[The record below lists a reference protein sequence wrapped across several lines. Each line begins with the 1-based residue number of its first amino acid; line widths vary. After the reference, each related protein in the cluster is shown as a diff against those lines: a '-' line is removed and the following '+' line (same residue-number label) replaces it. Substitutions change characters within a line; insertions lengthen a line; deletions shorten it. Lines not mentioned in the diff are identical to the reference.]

1 MPWAH
6 CAIGSLLF
14 PAEKAKAE
22 IEAAFGKPWSEVYSE
37 FGPAVAAASI
47 AQVHKAAVPSNGG
60 QKAVAV
66 KILRP
71 GVEKRF
77 ERDLESFYFAARAA
91 ERFSPQ
97 SRRLRPVAAVET
109 LAQTVLLEMDL
120 RLEAAA
126 ISEMAGNIEKSGE
139 HEFRV
144 PKVDWER
151 TSKRVM
157 TLEWI
162 DALPLTNAAA
172 IEAAGLDRKALG
184 LNVIR
189 SFLKHAIRDGFFH
202 ADMHQGNLFVD
213 PRDSVLIAVDFGI
226 MGRIGA
232 RERRFLAEILY
243 GFITKNYRR
252 IAEVHFEAGYVP
264 PTQDVAAFAQ
274 ALRAVGEPI
283 MGRPAAEISMA
294 RLLTQLFEVTDL
306 FQMRMRPELL
316 LLQKTMVVVEGVA
329 RSLDPNLNIWVAA
342 EPVVREWIEQQLGPG
357 AQVRDAVAGAS
368 ALAAMLRQAPQLL
381 EHGTRLAQAM
391 SDSARVNAPLEIG
404 IPRQGCDAGASL
416 DLRCRADRDGGQGLG
431 WLGRFS
437 DSRVRRSRF
446 TLKAAAQ
453 LICWQPAQALRHPYV
468 SLRIRWTAKTNREI
482 IRRRASQQEPAWPP
496 LSKLLSLD
504 PKRSRSSSQADSQM
518 SPVPSPSISAL
529 VVTR

>member
-1 MPWAH
+1 MRGAGPSGTDAARRKGERLSR
-6 CAIGSLLF
+6 AIRALGPTYIKLGQFLSTRPDVVGPQLANALGTLRDRLPPF

-22 IEAAFGKPWSEVYSE
+22 IEAAFGKPWTEVYSE
-37 FGPAVAAASI
+37 FGPPVAAASI
-47 AQVHKAAVPSNGG
+47 AQVHKAAVPSNGSRR
-60 QKAVAV
+60 AVAV

-71 GVEKRF
+71 GIEKRF

-126 ISEMAGNIEKSGE
+126 ISEMAGNIEKAGDRD
-139 HEFRV
+139 FRV

-162 DALPLTNAAA
+162 DGIPLTNAAA
-172 IEAAGLDRKALG
+172 IESAGLDRKTLG

-213 PRDSVLIAVDFGI
+213 PRDAVLIAVDFGI

-316 LLQKTMVVVEGVA
+316 LLQKTMVVVEGVG
-329 RSLDPNLNIWVAA
+329 RSLDSNLNIWMAA
-342 EPVVREWIEQQLGPG
+342 EPIVREWIEQQLGPG
-357 AQVRDAVAGAS
+357 AQVRDVVAGAG
-368 ALAAMLRQAPQLL
+368 ALAVALRQAPQLL

-391 SDSARVNAPLEIG
+391 SESARVNAPLESAHRGRIAMLVPLWIG
-404 IPRQGCDAGASL
+404 AIA
-416 DLRCRADRDGGQGLG
+416 
-431 WLGRFS
+431 
-437 DSRVRRSRF
+437 
-446 TLKAAAQ
+446 
-453 LICWQPAQALRHPYV
+453 LIAMAV
-468 SLRIRWTAKTNREI
+468 KV
-482 IRRRASQQEPAWPP
+482 
-496 LSKLLSLD
+496 LSG
-504 PKRSRSSSQADSQM
+504 
-518 SPVPSPSISAL
+518 
-529 VVTR
+529 